1 MAAATTASTEVPAKG
16 AGFPPFKTET
26 FPSQIFWLAITFAFL
41 FAVLWRV
48 AGPRIKAVIVSRR
61 GQIDGDLATAQK
73 HRADAEG
80 ASAAYQAAL
89 ATARA
94 HAQALAT
101 ENRKSIANDLES
113 AKQDADA
120 AAQADIATAEARIA
134 ASRGE
139 ARAHI
144 SKAAQEAAAAIV
156 ARLTGESVSDDETAS
171 AVRAVTGG

>member
-1 MAAATTASTEVPAKG
+1 MATTASTEVPAKPQG

-26 FPSQIFWLAITFAFL
+26 FPSQIFWLAITFVFL
-41 FAVLWRV
+41 FVVLWRV
-48 AGPRIKAVIVSRR
+48 AGPRIKGVITSRR

-73 HRADAEG
+73 HRAEAEG
-80 ASAAYQAAL
+80 ASAAYHTALGAAR
-89 ATARA
+89 TR
-94 HAQALAT
+94 AQALAV
-101 ENRKSIANDLES
+101 ENRKRVAGDIDR

-120 AAQADIATAEARIA
+120 AAQADIASAEARIA

-144 SKAAQEAAAAIV
+144 SRAAQEAAAAIV
-156 ARLTGESVSDDETAS
+156 TRLTGESVSADEAAD